1 METAKLFR
9 NGKSQAVRLPKEYR
23 FSGDKVII
31 KRVGNAVILL
41 PYQDSWQTLFES
53 LEQFSDDFMSDAR
66 QQPETQKRENIF
78 EIVSYYGEFAETI
91 SSQNRENI
99 RERLSAYLDCQ
110 FLQRKSILD
119 FREGDR
125 LSGKFL
131 DTPDRPHWNIEVEM
145 YNDSIHVMLT
155 VGIDILPSA

>member
-1 METAKLFR
+1 MDIAKLFQ

-53 LEQFSDDFMSDAR
+53 LEQFSDDFMSDRR

-78 EIVSYYGEFAETI
+78 E
-91 SSQNRENI
+91 
-99 RERLSAYLDCQ
+99 
-110 FLQRKSILD
+110 
-119 FREGDR
+119 
-125 LSGKFL
+125 
-131 DTPDRPHWNIEVEM
+131 
-145 YNDSIHVMLT
+145 
-155 VGIDILPSA
+155 